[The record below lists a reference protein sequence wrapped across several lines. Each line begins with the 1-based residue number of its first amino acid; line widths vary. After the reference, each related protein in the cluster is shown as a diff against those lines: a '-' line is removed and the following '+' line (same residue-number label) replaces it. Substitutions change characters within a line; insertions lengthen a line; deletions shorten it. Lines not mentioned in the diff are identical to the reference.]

1 MITELEDQL
10 EDFSEVNR
18 IRCFLHIVNLIAK
31 RLLKLFDVSKRG
43 ESGDADDPE
52 LEKLLDELA
61 KDFEVEETT
70 TQDLD
75 DAEDDELDD
84 TDLGDD
90 AELTDEQRAGIRPVT
105 LVLAKVRASPSSR
118 TIV

>member
-10 EDFSEVNR
+10 EDFSEVNH

-31 RLLKLFDVSKRG
+31 WLLKQFDVSQRG
-43 ESGDADDPE
+43 GSIDANDPE

-61 KDFEVEETT
+61 KDFEVEEET

-84 TDLGDD
+84 MDDLGGDK
-90 AELTDEQRAGIRPVT
+90 ELTDEQRAGIQPVT
-105 LVLAKVRASPSSR
+105 LVLAKVS
-118 TIV
+118 